1 MTVYVAVM
9 MAVLGR
15 VATARQIAPWSKD
28 LTCQSHHAVGAAFWS
43 TSVWIVSNF
52 LIALARAMRCQ
63 SHHTCPHSPHCGEC
77 GHVIGWSWL

>member
-15 VATARQIAPWSKD
+15 VAAAHQIAPWSKD

-43 TSVWIVSNF
+43 TSVGGLAHFQSDMGIAQRRKSAAPICVS
-52 LIALARAMRCQ
+52 LSLQ
-63 SHHTCPHSPHCGEC
+63 
-77 GHVIGWSWL
+77 VIRL